1 MTIMSVTFLLLM
13 ASSTTSH
20 VVLSFITTLLLPD
33 KVRFIYHPHISFL
46 MCCPVIYD
54 CLELWYS
61 LQCPV
66 TLVTLLPMRT
76 LPPWPLGQFV
86 EATNCSAY
94 VHNKAFRPR
103 SKSSDPL
110 IRSIYSLGNE
120 KLIVQINMLRV
131 QFVHCVR
138 LCR

>member
-1 MTIMSVTFLLLM
+1 MVTITQVTLLLLM
-13 ASSTTSH
+13 APSTTSH
-20 VVLSFITTLLLPD
+20 VVFAFITILLLPD

-54 CLELWYS
+54 CLELWYE

-66 TLVTLLPMRT
+66 TPVSLFPMHA

-94 VHNKAFRPR
+94 A
-103 SKSSDPL
+103 
-110 IRSIYSLGNE
+110 
-120 KLIVQINMLRV
+120 
-131 QFVHCVR
+131 
-138 LCR
+138 